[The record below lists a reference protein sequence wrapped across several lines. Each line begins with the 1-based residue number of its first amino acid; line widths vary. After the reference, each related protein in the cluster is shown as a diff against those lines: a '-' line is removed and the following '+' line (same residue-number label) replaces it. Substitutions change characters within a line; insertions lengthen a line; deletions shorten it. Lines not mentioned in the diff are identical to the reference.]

1 MAVDVMSERET
12 FRKYLKNRAALPPDR
27 LAPYRGRWIAWSPD
41 GLHVVADAENLK
53 DLDDLILAAG
63 EDPERCVLEG
73 IPDCDTII

>member
-12 FRKYLKNRAALPPDR
+12 FRAYLKNRAAFPPDQ

-41 GLHVVADAENLK
+41 GSHVVADAENLK

-63 EDPERCVLEG
+63 EAPERCVLEG